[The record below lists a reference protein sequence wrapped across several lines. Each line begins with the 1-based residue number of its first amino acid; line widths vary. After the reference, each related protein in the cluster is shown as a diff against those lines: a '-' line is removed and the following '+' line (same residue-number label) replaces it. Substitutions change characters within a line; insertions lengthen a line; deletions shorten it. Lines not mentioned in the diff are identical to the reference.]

1 MPGLAKTE
9 HRQPRHAAHT
19 LDSILAKCDEDAGC
33 WLWKGA
39 LGHGVPSLCVERKTM
54 PVRRYIAQHIQG
66 RRVAGLA
73 ATASC
78 MNALCVSPDCL
89 VLVTRSQLQKM
100 WADHLGYHSNPV
112 RNHKLALR
120 AREHSPH
127 SDETVALVRKLSETL
142 TQREIAQR
150 LGLNFDFVNK
160 LVRNKLRRDYA
171 ANPWAGLLAA

>member
-1 MPGLAKTE
+1 MSEK
-9 HRQPRHAAHT
+9 HRQPYRVPHT

-33 WLWKGA
+33 WLWRGA
-39 LGHGVPSLCVERKTM
+39 LGHGVPSLSVERKTM

-66 RRVAGLA
+66 RRVAGLL

-100 WADHLGYHSNPV
+100 WADHLGYHKNPV
-112 RNHKLALR
+112 RKAKLAR
-120 AREHSPH
+120 KARENSPH
-127 SDETVALVRKLSETL
+127 SDETVAMVRQLSETL
-142 TQREIAQR
+142 TQREIARR

-160 LVRNKLRRDYA
+160 VIRNELRRDYA